1 MSADRPEELSDK
13 GRNHSEI
20 PRVRIALGITHDPL
34 EASKLFS
41 EIHANKTGE
50 ETDERKIVAI
60 ISRRHIAKYHACF
73 TGGVDGTA
81 KAPPLLIYEPGSL
94 RAEGWSPNDPDMMR
108 FRDQLQAF
116 ESWMAPTL
124 VSRLKGHLDH
134 SAIIVAVALYSA
146 EQEQALC
153 RILLRRAVD
162 YIYVQDVPHSHS

>member
-1 MSADRPEELSDK
+1 MSAHRPEYPSDLGQ
-13 GRNHSEI
+13 GRSEI

-41 EIHANKTGE
+41 EIKTNQIGE
-50 ETDERKIVAI
+50 ETDKRKVVAI
-60 ISRRHIAKYHACF
+60 ISRRHTAKYAACL
-73 TGGVDGTA
+73 TGGADG
-81 KAPPLLIYEPGSL
+81 KSEAPPLLVYEPGAL
-94 RAEGWSPNDPDMMR
+94 RAEGWSPEDPEMMR
-108 FRDQLQAF
+108 FRNQLQTF

-134 SAIIVAVALYSA
+134 SAMIVAVALYSA

-162 YIYVQDVPHSHS
+162 YIYVQDVPHTHP